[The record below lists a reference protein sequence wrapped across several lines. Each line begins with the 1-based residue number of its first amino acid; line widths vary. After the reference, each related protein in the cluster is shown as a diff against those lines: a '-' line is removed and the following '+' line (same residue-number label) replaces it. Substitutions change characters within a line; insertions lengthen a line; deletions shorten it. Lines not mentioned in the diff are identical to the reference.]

1 MRLLIYEWSCS
12 GGMQSETARTI
23 LKKMPLAGF
32 LKEGRLMIESLAWDA
47 SKNVSIDVT
56 VMVDET
62 LAPEDAPQLPKDSTI
77 QSVSCGCDIEL
88 LLEIAPHFDH
98 IIFIAPETQGVLV
111 HALQEIEDA
120 GFGDRL
126 TNCPIPFVS
135 AASDK
140 HTTCTILAAAGIQ
153 TPPGYPVPAGGNL
166 PADCDLPAVLKP
178 RMSAGCD
185 GLRII
190 YRHTDFIAPETDSRL
205 EHLASGMH
213 GSCCCLCTS
222 DSIIP
227 LLPCEQLFT
236 SESPLTYLGCKPAP
250 RALYSRMQTLALR
263 SIEAL
268 NNATNS
274 RARGWVGVDMILG
287 SHDDGR
293 DDQVLEINPR
303 FTTSYVGLSRGQQNG
318 LLGPLLNHI
327 RGNRNFIASWN
338 EEACVFSFVPK

>member
-32 LKEGRLMIESLAWDA
+32 LKEGRLMLESLARDA
-47 SKNVSIDVT
+47 SKNMSIDVT

-62 LAPEDAPQLPKDSTI
+62 LAPEEAPQLPEDSTV
-77 QSVSCGCDIEL
+77 QSVACGCDIEL

-111 HALQEIEDA
+111 HSLQKIEDA

-126 TNCPIPFVS
+126 INCPIPFVS

-140 HTTCTILAAAGIQ
+140 HTTCTILAAAGIP
-153 TPPGYPVPAGGNL
+153 TPTGYTVPAGGEL
-166 PADCDLPAVLKP
+166 PADCHLPAVLKP

-190 YRHTDFIAPETDSRL
+190 YSYSDFIAPEIDSRL
-205 EHLASGMH
+205 EHLVSGIH
-213 GSCCCLCTS
+213 GSCCCLCTT

-236 SESPLTYLGCKPAP
+236 TQSQPAYLGCHPAP
-250 RALYSRMQTLALR
+250 VALHGRIQALAVR

-268 NNATNS
+268 GRATNS

-287 SHDDGR
+287 NYDDGR
-293 DDQVLEINPR
+293 DDRVLEINPR
-303 FTTSYVGLSRGQQNG
+303 FTTSFVGLSRGQQDG
-318 LLGPLLNHI
+318 LLGPLLNHVRGKPI
-327 RGNRNFIASWN
+327 RIAPWKK
-338 EEACVFSFVPK
+338 EACTFSLASK